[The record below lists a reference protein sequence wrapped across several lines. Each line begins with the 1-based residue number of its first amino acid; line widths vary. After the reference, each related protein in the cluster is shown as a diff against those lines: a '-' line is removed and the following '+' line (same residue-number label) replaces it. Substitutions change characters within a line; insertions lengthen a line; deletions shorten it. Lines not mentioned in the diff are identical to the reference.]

1 MDKLS
6 GMFKSIVEKVK
17 NMSVRGK
24 VAFSL
29 LFTGIIVLIVTLIV
43 YTGSNKYGL
52 LLTATNADDGKMIS
66 DKLKEMKVDTKI
78 KGNSIYVP
86 KEQVDELRL
95 ELAPDITNGS
105 KGYELLDSGS
115 GFGVTDKE
123 FDIKKQRVLQGELE
137 KTIKSFSQ
145 VENARVH
152 ITMPQDSV
160 FVKDSKP
167 GKAAVYLQLKPSAK
181 LSQEQVKSIVALISG
196 SVQNIPKES
205 IEVID
210 DKMNLLSKGIF
221 DENSDFV
228 SEGAV
233 EKLQGYE
240 ADFEKKLETGILE
253 LLEPAMGKNK
263 VKVKVNADL
272 DFDSNEKTT
281 IVYDPNKVEVS
292 THTIEET
299 TNTAGTGT
307 AQSPVDGNMNNT
319 TTGSGNSTNTKK
331 ENTTNY
337 NVGKTETKTI
347 NAPGEVKT
355 LTASV
360 MIDGR
365 LDAATTQ
372 QIEQAVAGVIG
383 FNQNRGD
390 QISIVGMNF
399 DTTAKEDLQ
408 AELDAMQ
415 KEMEQAQ
422 KMALYKN
429 AAIGGGIFVVLITLL
444 IIVLRNR
451 KPKEEVQLAG
461 TGLDMVI
468 GDNIMPKETVK
479 FPNIDLEPNID
490 RTRVENQVKRYAEEK
505 PDQVA
510 DIIKSWLTEDER

>member
-1 MDKLS
+1 MDRLS
-6 GMFKSIVEKVK
+6 EMLKSMLEKIKV
-17 NMSVRGK
+17 MSLK
-24 VAFSL
+24 SKIAFSL
-29 LFTGIIVLIVTLIV
+29 LFTGIIVFIITLIV
-43 YTGSNKYGL
+43 FTSSNKYGL
-52 LLTATNADDGKMIS
+52 LLTASNADDGKMIS
-66 DKLKEMKVDTKI
+66 DKLKELKIDMKI

-86 KEQVDELRL
+86 KDQVDELRL
-95 ELAPDITNGS
+95 ELAPDLTNGS

-115 GFGVTDKE
+115 KFGVTEEE
-123 FDIKKQRVLQGELE
+123 FNIQKQRVLQGELE
-137 KTIKSFSQ
+137 KTIKSFTQ
-145 VENARVH
+145 IQNARVH

-167 GKAAVYLQLKPSAK
+167 GKAAVYLQLKSGTK

-240 ADFEKKLETGILE
+240 ADFEKKLENGILE
-253 LLEPAMGKNK
+253 LLEPAMGKDR

-272 DFDSNEKTT
+272 DFNSNEKTT
-281 IVYDPNKVEVS
+281 IIYDPNKVEVS
-292 THTIEET
+292 THTIEEN
-299 TNTAGTGT
+299 TNTSGTGT

-319 TTGSGNSTNTKK
+319 TTGNGNNTSTKK

-347 NAPGEVKT
+347 SAPGEVKA

-399 DTTAKEDLQ
+399 DTTAKADLQ
-408 AELDAMQ
+408 AELDTMQ
-415 KEMEQAQ
+415 KEMQQEQ
-422 KMALYKN
+422 KIALYKN
-429 AAIGGGIFVVLITLL
+429 TAIGGGILAALITALILL
-444 IIVLRNR
+444 LRNR
-451 KPKEEVQLAG
+451 KPKEKVEIAG
-461 TGLDMVI
+461 TGLNMVI
-468 GDNIMPKETVK
+468 GDNIIPKETVQ
-479 FPNIDLEPNID
+479 FPNINLEPNLE
-490 RTRVENQVKRYAEEK
+490 RTHVENQVKKYAEEK